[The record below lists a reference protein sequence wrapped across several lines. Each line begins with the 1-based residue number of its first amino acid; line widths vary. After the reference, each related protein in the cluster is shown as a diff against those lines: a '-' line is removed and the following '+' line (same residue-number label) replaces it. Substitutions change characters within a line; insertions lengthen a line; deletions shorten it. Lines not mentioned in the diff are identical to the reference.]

1 MYRLRPS
8 AYSVSNAKEDLP
20 DPDIPV
26 TTTSLFF
33 GNDTSIFLRL
43 CTLAPLISAWDVG
56 LFSVFKVIKLRDSE
70 EVQHRSTDCHKN
82 NEYVAQPIILKS
94 ILCYIKKN
102 VLLWIVNH

>member
-8 AYSVSNAKEDLP
+8 SYSVSKAKDNLP
-20 DPDIPV
+20 DPDITV
-26 TTTSLFF
+26 TTTILLF

-43 CTLAPLISAWDVG
+43 CTLAPLISTWDLV

-82 NEYVAQPIILKS
+82 NEYVAQPIILKI
-94 ILCYIKKN
+94 ILCYIKKK
-102 VLLWIVNH
+102 VFF